1 MKTIVN
7 SVVIICEDSPFGKNS
22 VVESIRMAAG
32 ILAVGDIDKC
42 KVILLKDAVYFINKN
57 LNPDALNT
65 DKFTNILRLIELSDL
80 EIYVH
85 DEALNIAGIESND
98 FVLEDNLRIVRTQE
112 IAQLIL
118 DADMSFK
125 Y

>member
-1 MKTIVN
+1 MVE

-32 ILAVGDIDKC
+32 ILAVGDVEDV
-42 KVILLKDAVYFINKN
+42 KVIIFKDAVYFFDKN
-57 LNPDALNT
+57 LNPEALNVS
-65 DKFTNILRLIELSDL
+65 KFTNVMRLIELSEL
-80 EIYVH
+80 EILIH
-85 DEALNIAGIESND
+85 DEALKIAGLEVND
-98 FVLEDNLRIVRTQE
+98 LSLKENLKIVNIQE
-112 IAQLIL
+112 ISQLIL

>member
-1 MKTIVN
+1 MVN

-42 KVILLKDAVYFINKN
+42 KVILLKDAVYFMNKN
-57 LNPDALNT
+57 LNPGAINVDN
-65 DKFTNILRLIELSDL
+65 FSNIMRLIELSEL
-80 EIYVH
+80 EIYIH
-85 DEALNIAGIESND
+85 EEALRVAGIEKID
-98 FVLEDNLRIVRTQE
+98 
-112 IAQLIL
+112 LIL
-118 DADMSFK
+118 EKNIKIIGTRQISKLILEADMSFK